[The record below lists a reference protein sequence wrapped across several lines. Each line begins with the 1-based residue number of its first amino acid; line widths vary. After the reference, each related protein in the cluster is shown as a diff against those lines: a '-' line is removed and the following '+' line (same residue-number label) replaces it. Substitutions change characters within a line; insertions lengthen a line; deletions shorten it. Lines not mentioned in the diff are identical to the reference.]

1 MVKIGCLLAA
11 ASVPA
16 SMAALALSSVMYHTV
31 ARMSE
36 IANHLGR
43 RSNHGELEYMRAA
56 FIEQT
61 GPPEVIKVGE
71 LPRPAPGPGQVLLRV
86 HAVAL
91 NPIDLYIRSGLV
103 AMPLSFPYI
112 IGCDVAGTV
121 EEIGTGLHAV
131 SQRGS
136 RLGLKPGA
144 ARPSGSRG
152 GIRRRR

>member
-1 MVKIGCLLAA
+1 M
-11 ASVPA
+11 
-16 SMAALALSSVMYHTV
+16 
-31 ARMSE
+31 
-36 IANHLGR
+36 
-43 RSNHGELEYMRAA
+43 
-56 FIEQT
+56 
-61 GPPEVIKVGE
+61 IKVGE
-71 LPRPAPGPGQVLLRV
+71 LPRPVPGPGQVLLRV

-121 EEIGTGLHAV
+121 EETGAGLHAV

-136 RLGLKPGA
+136 RLGLEPGV